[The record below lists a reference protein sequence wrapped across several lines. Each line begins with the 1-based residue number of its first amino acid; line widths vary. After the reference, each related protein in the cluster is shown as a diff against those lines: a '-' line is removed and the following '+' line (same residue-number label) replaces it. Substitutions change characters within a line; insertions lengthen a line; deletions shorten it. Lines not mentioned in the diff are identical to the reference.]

1 MKKIIQ
7 DPQNISIYSNDI
19 SIYSIY
25 IFYIYRFVVLDC
37 TCLVQ
42 IVDSVFLF
50 CVEGTRNNLYG
61 SVNCLYYV
69 LLHCS
74 RDLFRQSVDIIWY
87 CQSYNCVN
95 LLGCLVLLTGLIFFK
110 RTFWVAAVSESCLHM
125 CFFCLFVLVFGDDC
139 VYPDV

>member
-1 MKKIIQ
+1 M
-7 DPQNISIYSNDI
+7 
-19 SIYSIY
+19 
-25 IFYIYRFVVLDC
+25 
-37 TCLVQ
+37 
-42 IVDSVFLF
+42 DSVFLF

-61 SVNCLYYV
+61 SVNCQYYV

-74 RDLFRQSVDIIWY
+74 RDLFRQSVDIYGIVSLTIVLT
-87 CQSYNCVN
+87 CLAV
-95 LLGCLVLLTGLIFFK
+95 LVLLTGLIFFK